1 MTPDPD
7 PYIDFPEPDAEDHHP
22 RRVRRGKERR
32 RPRDS
37 SE

>member
-1 MTPDPD
+1 MTHDPD
-7 PYIDFPEPDAEDHHP
+7 PYIDFDFDEPDEAR